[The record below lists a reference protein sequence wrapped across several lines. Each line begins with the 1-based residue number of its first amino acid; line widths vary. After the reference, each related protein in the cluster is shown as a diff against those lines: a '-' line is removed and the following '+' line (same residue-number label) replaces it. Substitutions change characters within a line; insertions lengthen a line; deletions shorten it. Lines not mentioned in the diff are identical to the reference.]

1 MNETLIIG
9 YFSLSSSSDETEKT
23 PNQEFRIKFSGKKR
37 GPQQE
42 RKEKS
47 FNKRNNK
54 FLPPFYKNQNKFL
67 KRYKSYQNYN
77 NNLGD
82 FYKKNRY
89 KKVNINKNNNLIKQ
103 QNYSHIN
110 NECGK
115 KNKVVPEKFIPL
127 PKEEYTENRK
137 SNGLII
143 NKLER
148 QILTDLYDSVE
159 NKDKFDIIY
168 DHIIKIKNI
177 LTYDGVEQAMKFLEN
192 INPLELREKI
202 INLSTYFFKQ
212 VVKEE
217 VENAEYN
224 NGKLVLRYIPP
235 KFSNRSGECVAP
247 FRGKLNSKES
257 TKNNLGRNQ
266 GNFNKRNNFDENFTK
281 KSKINLKKNI

>member
-1 MNETLIIG
+1 M
-9 YFSLSSSSDETEKT
+9 
-23 PNQEFRIKFSGKKR
+23 
-37 GPQQE
+37 
-42 RKEKS
+42 
-47 FNKRNNK
+47 
-54 FLPPFYKNQNKFL
+54 
-67 KRYKSYQNYN
+67 
-77 NNLGD
+77 
-82 FYKKNRY
+82 
-89 KKVNINKNNNLIKQ
+89 IKQ

-110 NECGK
+110 NECRK
-115 KNKVVPEKFIPL
+115 KNKVVPEKFIPF
-127 PKEEYTENRK
+127 PKEEYTENKK

-235 KFSNRSGECVAP
+235 KFSNSSGECAVP

-257 TKNNLGRNQ
+257 IKNNLGRKQ
-266 GNFNKRNNFDENFTK
+266 GNFNNRNNFDENFTE